1 MAPQKKADIQK
12 GEVVQAVVM
21 ADSFDS
27 KFGPLTTT
35 KPRVRSLQM
44 NSNFTIHAIHKT
56 YIYFQCLLPLAN
68 RPILSYTLDFLK
80 ISGVEECF
88 VYCVSFADDIKEYL
102 NAWTS
107 DQGSNV
113 MTINPIV
120 NEECRSLG
128 DAMRDLDAKGL
139 LRQDFILV
147 NGDTIGNF
155 NLSTAL
161 TVHK

>member
-1 MAPQKKADIQK
+1 MQFIRH
-12 GEVVQAVVM
+12 V
-21 ADSFDS
+21 
-27 KFGPLTTT
+27 
-35 KPRVRSLQM
+35 
-44 NSNFTIHAIHKT
+44 
-56 YIYFQCLLPLAN
+56 YFQCLLPLAN